1 MNAPYKNAHNA
12 TDPAKLLMTA
22 TPIRA
27 MQGIQTNIVSKPYSL
42 EFLLAIAN
50 ITELNYT

>member
-1 MNAPYKNAHNA
+1 MNAQYKNAHNA

-22 TPIRA
+22 TPICA

-50 ITELNYT
+50 ITELN